1 MKLQRRCFFL
11 CLHSLG
17 NSFLVLSVARC
28 GLHMIK
34 YFSLKHSLHDLV
46 DVVYGSAF
54 ANTFQFMVC
63 GMFLSFNVQIYWLSA
78 VLFFLFLSLKELL
91 WLLYLVLKRF
101 SVMPTYC
108 SVLLLSCLL
117 TVAWYTIPFTRQ
129 LPFNGHVFLFLQ
141 LQLLILLL
149 LLLVFFFLIIAL
161 LWFEMIWFMFGMHL

>member
-63 GMFLSFNVQIYWLSA
+63 GMFWSFNVQIYWLSA
-78 VLFFLFLSLKELL
+78 VLFFFVFVSEGAFVVIISGFKKVFCYAYILFCFVIVLSLNCC
-91 WLLYLVLKRF
+91 LVYYSVYEAVAIQWACVFISAVAVIDTVVAVACVLF
-101 SVMPTYC
+101 SNYC
-108 SVLLLSCLL
+108 FIMV
-117 TVAWYTIPFTRQ
+117 
-129 LPFNGHVFLFLQ
+129 
-141 LQLLILLL
+141 
-149 LLLVFFFLIIAL
+149 
-161 LWFEMIWFMFGMHL
+161 